1 MTMEDK
7 IRIMIVDDI
16 AETRENISRLISLE
30 SDLAVVAEAQDAEH
44 GIEIAKT
51 VQPDIILMDI
61 NLPGMDGLKA
71 TELLSQELPG
81 TSIIMIS
88 VQEEQYYMRRAMA
101 AGARGF
107 LMKPFTRE
115 ELTEAVRR
123 VYNMEQKRKTFQM
136 AVQEVRR
143 PQSQVITIFSGK
155 GGVGK
160 TTITVNLAIALA
172 QLTGEE
178 VAVVDL
184 DLQFGDVSLMMDMN
198 PDLTLVDLIQEINTL
213 DVDGMEAYLYAH
225 KSGVNVLAAPTRPEE
240 AELIKGHHVNKI
252 LHLLRQKYRYIII
265 DTAPTFQEINL
276 AALDQTDIIFL
287 ISVLELATIKNIH
300 LSLQIMEQLNYS
312 KEKINLVLNRSDLE
326 FGFGS
331 KELEKTLNLP
341 IKVKIPSDGSIAV
354 RALNTGEPFVLSNP
368 KAPITKGIYELAD
381 LLKPEKKKESGTGLL
396 SKMKNVFG
404 K

>member
-1 MTMEDK
+1 MTMEEK

-30 SDLAVVAEAQDAEH
+30 PDLEVVAEAQDAEH
-44 GIEIAKT
+44 GIEVAMK

-71 TELLSQELPG
+71 TELLAQELPG

-88 VQEEQYYMRRAMA
+88 VQEEQYYMRRAMT

-107 LMKPFTRE
+107 LMKPFSRE

-123 VYNMEQKRKTFQM
+123 VYSMEQKRRDFQKSI
-136 AVQEVRR
+136 QDVRR
-143 PQSQVITIFSGK
+143 SPSRVITVFSGK

-172 QLTGEE
+172 QLTGEQ

-184 DLQFGDVSLMMDMN
+184 DLQFGDVSLMLDLN
-198 PDLTLVDLIQEINTL
+198 PDLTMVDLIQEISTL
-213 DVDGMEAYLYAH
+213 DVEGLEAYLYSH
-225 KSGVNVLAAPTRPEE
+225 KSGVKVLAAPTRPEE
-240 AELIKGHHVNKI
+240 AELIKGHHVSKI
-252 LHLLRQKYRYIII
+252 LGLLRQKYRYVLI

-276 AALDQTDIIFL
+276 AALDQTDSIFL

-312 KEKINLVLNRSDLE
+312 KEKINLILNRADSE
-326 FGFGS
+326 FGLGS
-331 KELEKTLNLP
+331 KDVEKTLNLP
-341 IKVKIPSDGSIAV
+341 VKVKIPSDGGVAV

-368 KAPITKGIYELAD
+368 KAPITKGIYELAE
-381 LLKPEKKKESGTGLL
+381 LVKPEKKKESGAGIFN
-396 SKMKNVFG
+396 KVRNVFG